1 MYVHVTF
8 PNERFHCTLAKDFCF
23 YLTHSNAT
31 AIFVP
36 MAVHLFAGGFFLLN
50 WNEFSPK
57 ICLSVCSSS
66 PVRLGGLFFIEYFVF
81 STYY

>member
-8 PNERFHCTLAKDFCF
+8 PNERFHYTLAKDFCF

-36 MAVHLFAGGFFLLN
+36 MAVHLFAGVFFPIKL
-50 WNEFSPK
+50 E
-57 ICLSVCSSS
+57 
-66 PVRLGGLFFIEYFVF
+66 
-81 STYY
+81 